1 MKARKALKRLT
12 KVESLLSNIIDG
24 VADPSN
30 GLGDLLASAKE
41 SVQRAKKDMSH
52 ASDTGS
58 RKPPMR
64 AGAPNASRLTSE
76 GRKKISLAAKKRW
89 ASARRKGV
97 NPITGE
103 RLKKS
108 A

>member
-12 KVESLLSNIIDG
+12 KVESLLSGIIDG
-24 VADPSN
+24 VTDQSN

-41 SVQRAKKDMSH
+41 SVLRAKKELTDGSP
-52 ASDTGS
+52 ADS
-58 RKPPMR
+58 RKPP
-64 AGAPNASRLTSE
+64 AKATAPISNRLTAE

-89 ASARRKGV
+89 ATAKRKGV
-97 NPITGE
+97 NPITGN
-103 RLKKS
+103 RIKKT

>member
-12 KVESLLSNIIDG
+12 KVESLLSGIIDG
-24 VADPSN
+24 VADQSN

-41 SVQRAKKDMSH
+41 SVLRAQKELTD
-52 ASDTGS
+52 GS
-58 RKPPMR
+58 AADGRKPP
-64 AGAPNASRLTSE
+64 AKATAQSSNRLTAE

-89 ASARRKGV
+89 ATAKRKGI
-97 NPITGE
+97 NPITGN
-103 RLKKS
+103 RIKKS